1 MAEPKSVLIVLTSNA
16 ELGETGKTTGF
27 WAEEFSTPYYALR
40 DAGLDVTVVSAEGG
54 ATTIDPG
61 SLSERGRNAD
71 SVERLLDDESVMA
84 LLQDTRPVSA
94 VDAVDFDA
102 IFLPGGHG
110 TMWDFPDN
118 AALSDRIARI
128 WACGGAVAA
137 VCHGPAGLVNV
148 RLDGGAALVDGKKLT
163 AFTDSEEEAVGLTDA
178 VPFLLESRLRE
189 LGGQFK
195 AAEDFKPHV
204 VVDGRLVTGQNPASS
219 ADTAAR
225 LVEVLRHG

>member
-1 MAEPKSVLIVLTSNA
+1 MAETTSVLVVVTSNA
-16 ELGETGKTTGF
+16 ELGETGRKTGV
-27 WAEEFSTPYYALR
+27 WAEEFATPYYALK
-40 DAGLDVTVVSAEGG
+40 DAGLEVTVASAEGG
-54 ATTIDPG
+54 ATPIDPG
-61 SLSERGRNAD
+61 SLAERGENAD
-71 SVERLLDDESVMA
+71 SVERLLDDRDAMA
-84 LLQDTRPVSA
+84 MLKDTRPVSA
-94 VDAVDFDA
+94 FDAVDFDG

-163 AFTDSEEEAVGLTDA
+163 AFTDSEEEAVGLSDS
-178 VPFLLESRLRE
+178 VPFLLERRLRA
-189 LGGQFK
+189 LGGQIK
-195 AAEDFKPHV
+195 AEADFQPHV

-225 LVEVLRHG
+225 FIEVLRHG